1 MDPLTRILHIKPF
14 GSLYMLYKRIVI
26 IAKIPFQVVL
36 YLLGINKLRPSW
48 TLKKVLI
55 LSALRE
61 LTYISEKT
69 GINGGRDHTKEVVAK
84 DCLDAHFIWVDGV
97 PDELIVGEV
106 KRLAQVCGAQSVR
119 IPAYGFGRW
128 NSTQDLARD
137 GEKIILN
144 LHGGGY
150 IAGTAHPE
158 DLTANIP
165 RGYLAQGISRV
176 LSIDY
181 RLSTTH
187 PYPTAAPFPSALL
200 DALAG
205 YVYLVRTLGFKP
217 QNVIVGGDSAGG
229 NLALALVRYLRDS
242 RDHESGLDLG
252 IPGGLI
258 AISPWADPVG
268 TYFATLTDDS
278 PGVVNAKTDYL
289 RLVDKRG
296 TVVSQHGYAARALA
310 GPMSA
315 EDATRSPYISP
326 GSLNLTTDGLFKG
339 FPPTYIVSGEAEALI
354 QEIRVLQSRMKKD
367 CEVVYDEVVDAVH
380 DFVALPQW
388 EPERSETFKKIVD
401 WIQNL

>member
-1 MDPLTRILHIKPF
+1 
-14 GSLYMLYKRIVI
+14 MLYKRIVI
-26 IAKIPFQVVL
+26 IAKIPFQVVS

-61 LTYISEKT
+61 VTYISEKT

-106 KRLAQVCGAQSVR
+106 KRLAQVELDARPGARWGKDHSQSPWRR
-119 IPAYGFGRW
+119 IH
-128 NSTQDLARD
+128 SRD
-137 GEKIILN
+137 GSPRGLDGQ
-144 LHGGGY
+144 H
-150 IAGTAHPE
+150 
-158 DLTANIP
+158 P
-165 RGYLAQGISRV
+165 RGYLAHGISRV

-354 QEIRVLQSRMKKD
+354 QEIRVLQTRMKKD

-380 DFVALPQW
+380 DFVAFPQW

>member
-26 IAKIPFQVVL
+26 IAKIPFQVVS

-61 LTYISEKT
+61 VTYISEKT

-106 KRLAQVCGAQSVR
+106 KRLAQVCGAQSVC

-165 RGYLAQGISRV
+165 RGYLAHGISRV

-205 YVYLVRTLGFKP
+205 TST
-217 QNVIVGGDSAGG
+217 SAGG

-252 IPGGLI
+252 MPGGLI

-339 FPPTYIVSGEAEALI
+339 EALI
-354 QEIRVLQSRMKKD
+354 QEIRVLQTRMKKD

-380 DFVALPQW
+380 DFVAFPQW